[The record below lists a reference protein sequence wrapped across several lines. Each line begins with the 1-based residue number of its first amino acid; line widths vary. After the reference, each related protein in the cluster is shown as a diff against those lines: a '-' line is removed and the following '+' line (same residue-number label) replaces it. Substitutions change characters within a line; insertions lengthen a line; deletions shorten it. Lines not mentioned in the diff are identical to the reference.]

1 MSHSLHCLSLRA
13 FSFILF
19 LLLSGLH
26 SVFGSALK
34 DPPRSTLGSH
44 GYVYD
49 VAGQVRTNSRPDAEV
64 IYGYDDIGQ
73 LISASGFEANG
84 TTARPQESFEYGY
97 DPGGNLIGRTNNALV
112 QVFTADDRNRL
123 SGLTSGGSVTVA
135 GYASDNAVSVTVN
148 GVNATLYGDQTFT
161 RSGYR

>member
-1 MSHSLHCLSLRA
+1 MGM
-13 FSFILF
+13 I
-19 LLLSGLH
+19 
-26 SVFGSALK
+26 
-34 DPPRSTLGSH
+34 
-44 GYVYD
+44 
-49 VAGQVRTNSRPDAEV
+49 Q
-64 IYGYDDIGQ
+64 
-73 LISASGFEANG
+73 
-84 TTARPQESFEYGY
+84 
-97 DPGGNLIGRTNNALV
+97 GGNLIGRTNNALV